1 MQVLVPEAFIPYD
14 KHQKKYI
21 VTVQTVMMVKTSHIL
36 SLGIHKVVL
45 VETHQTK
52 EISVKMC
59 IYLSVCVCIH
69 MYMCVCVYSHTLF
82 IIYHIFIVKFA
93 QVSITNLIFFLI
105 QPDLEGKEKV
115 FD

>member
-1 MQVLVPEAFIPYD
+1 
-14 KHQKKYI
+14 
-21 VTVQTVMMVKTSHIL
+21 
-36 SLGIHKVVL
+36 
-45 VETHQTK
+45 
-52 EISVKMC
+52 
-59 IYLSVCVCIH
+59 

-115 FD
+115 FDLKCLLRILIDTKGISKPS